1 MKTEDF
7 RDIAYNKDADTG
19 IVTLLLN
26 TPARKNALSLYTFLE
41 IWWAADHFHKDDSAH
56 VMIITGARDP
66 NNTDPTKEAFSS
78 GGYFSPDAT
87 DGVSEDVLDQID
99 PTDIAQK
106 RVVEKMC
113 YLDKPVIAAVNGLA
127 IGGGFTLALSCCD
140 LVYMSEHAWIRL
152 PFVRLG
158 LTPELASSFLLP
170 RLIGLQKTKELVFL
184 GEDISAGQALEL
196 GLVNKV
202 VPHDELI
209 ASVEEVAQKLI
220 PPNGPAMAVRLTK
233 QLLNRQLL
241 QDIQR
246 ALDDE
251 NAAINQGINSEDFV
265 EAISARIEKR
275 APVYKGR

>member
-7 RDIAYNKDADTG
+7 RDIAYNKNAGTG

-66 NNTDPTKEAFSS
+66 NNADPTKEAFSS

-87 DGVSEDVLDQID
+87 DGVSEDLLDQID

-158 LTPELASSFLLP
+158 LMPELASSFLLP

-209 ASVEEVAQKLI
+209 SSVEDVAQKLI

-265 EAISARIEKR
+265 EAISARVERR

>member
-1 MKTEDF
+1 VKTEDF
-7 RDIAYNKDADTG
+7 RDIAYNKGAGTG

-41 IWWAADHFHKDDSAH
+41 IWWAADHFQKDDSAH

-87 DGVSEDVLDQID
+87 DGVSEDLLDQID

-158 LTPELASSFLLP
+158 LAPELASSFLLP

-209 ASVEEVAQKLI
+209 SSVEEVAQKLI

-246 ALDDE
+246 ALNDE

-265 EAISARIEKR
+265 EAISARIERR